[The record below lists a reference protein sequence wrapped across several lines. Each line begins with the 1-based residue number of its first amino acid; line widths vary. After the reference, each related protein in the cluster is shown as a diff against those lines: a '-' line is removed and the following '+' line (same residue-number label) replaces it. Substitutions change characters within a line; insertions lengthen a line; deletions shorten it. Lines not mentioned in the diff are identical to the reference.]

1 MFIAAYGWDHAG
13 WSGAFY
19 PDDLPPE
26 WRLIYYANE
35 FRAVVVPAALWQQT
49 DAATAARWAA
59 DTAEGFCFL
68 LEAAD
73 TAPPAALRDALADR
87 YGGVAGAGGLPVVR
101 WEGGAAAR
109 ALREAVEIVPAHGVL
124 LIAGAP
130 PSLRAL
136 RTAQTI
142 ARLLGR

>member
-1 MFIAAYGWDHAG
+1 MFIASLGWDHDG

-19 PDDLPPE
+19 PDGLPPE
-26 WRLIYYANE
+26 WRLTYYGNE
-35 FRAVVVPAALWQQT
+35 FRAVVVPAALWQQA
-49 DAATAARWAA
+49 DAVTAAQWAT

-73 TAPPAALRDALADR
+73 TPPPPALREALADR
-87 YGGVAGAGGLPVVR
+87 YGGVAGTGGLPVVR
-101 WEGGAAAR
+101 WEGGADAR
-109 ALREAVEIVPAHGVL
+109 ALREAVEAVPAHGVL
-124 LIAGAP
+124 LIVGAP